1 MIRILKVASRITE
14 EEKYQED
21 VVFSHEEILEILY
34 RFYRILCSSQHY
46 TRECHRVSDLD
57 LPRFYR

>member
-34 RFYRILCSSQHY
+34 SSTEFCVHHN
-46 TRECHRVSDLD
+46 TIPESVTEFLT
-57 LPRFYR
+57 